1 MPELPS
7 EADVLGRITDWAA
20 DHPLIRAVV
29 LESSRAVGLA
39 TLDRFS
45 DYDLLLVVSDVHPF
59 VDDNAWQRFFSEP
72 QVRFADNAEVLGYKT
87 YFRLVLYHDHTK
99 IDFAIWPYPLLQR
112 VVERQESTEL
122 LDWGYRVLLDKD
134 GLAAALPAPTRT
146 AYIPSK
152 PTEQEYRALIE
163 EFWWETTYAAKHLW
177 RDDLILAKY
186 NLEVVMKYELLLPM
200 LEWRIELDYGWTWK
214 PGVLGRGLKR
224 ALPPD
229 LWSALERTYVGP
241 GIEDNW
247 EALLTI
253 TWLFR
258 RVAQEVGQ
266 ALEYTYPQELDRGV
280 SAHLEETRHL
290 PHQPDG
296 TQS

>member
-7 EADVLGRITDWAA
+7 EADVLGRVTDWSA

-29 LESSRAVGLA
+29 LESSRAVGLTA
-39 TLDRFS
+39 LDRFS

-59 VDDNAWQRFFSEP
+59 VDDYAWQRFFGEP
-72 QVRFADNAEVLGYKT
+72 LVRFGDKAEVLGYET
-87 YFRLVLYHDHTK
+87 YFRLVLYQDHTK
-99 IDFAIWPYPLLQR
+99 IDFAIWPFPLLQR
-112 VVERQESTEL
+112 VVESQESTEL

-134 GLAAALPAPTRT
+134 GLTAALPAPTRT
-146 AYIPSK
+146 AYIPSR
-152 PTEQEYRALIE
+152 PTEREYLALVE

-177 RDDLILAKY
+177 RDELVLAKY

-200 LEWRIELDYGWTWK
+200 LEWRIELDRGWTWK

-247 EALLTI
+247 EALLAI
-253 TWLFR
+253 TALFR

-266 ALEYTYPQELDRGV
+266 VLGYAYPQELARGV
-280 SAHLEETRHL
+280 SAYLEETRQL
-290 PHQPDG
+290 PHQQDR
-296 TQS
+296 TLS

>member
-7 EADVLGRITDWAA
+7 EADVLGCVTGWAA
-20 DHPLIRAVV
+20 DHPLIRAVI
-29 LESSRAVGLA
+29 LESSRAVGQA

-45 DYDLLLVVSDVHPF
+45 DYDLLLVVSDVHSF
-59 VDDNAWQRFFSEP
+59 VDDNAWQHFFGEP
-72 QVRFADNAEVLGYKT
+72 LVRFGDKAEVLGYET
-87 YFRLVLYHDHTK
+87 YFRLVLYQDHTK
-99 IDFAIWPYPLLQR
+99 IDFAIWPLALLQR
-112 VVERQESTEL
+112 VVERQESTAL

-134 GLAAALPAPTRT
+134 GLAAALPAPTCT

-152 PTEQEYRALIE
+152 PSEHEYQALIE
-163 EFWWETTYAAKHLW
+163 EFWWETTYVAKHLW
-177 RDDLILAKY
+177 RDELILAKY

-200 LEWRIELDYGWTWK
+200 LEWRMELDHGWTWN
-214 PGVLGRGLKR
+214 PGLLGRGLKR

-247 EALLTI
+247 EALLAI
-253 TWLFR
+253 TTLFR

-266 ALEYTYPQELDRGV
+266 ALGYAYPQEMDCGV
-280 SAHLEETRHL
+280 SAYLEETRHL
-290 PHQPDG
+290 PH
-296 TQS
+296 